1 MKFINWLKV
10 WFKAARAPFLIVSI
24 VPGTLAGIMALK
36 AGMWNGLHFALALVG
51 AVLAHSAG
59 DFFDDY
65 YDFKS
70 NTLGHKEQQFHD
82 SPIIHGQVT
91 AGQVLW
97 AGIGC
102 SVIALGIGAYF
113 LITVGLPIVY
123 IAAVTGLIAVFY
135 TAPPVRL
142 NFMGF
147 GETGL
152 FFAFGPL
159 LTLGIW
165 TAVTGKDFDT
175 FCRQVNLQAAACLRW
190 GVRAAL
196 HNHMGTLVETQRQLE
211 AFLARCPECG
221 LILDTA
227 HLAAVGGDPLEI
239 VRRYADRLQAVH
251 LKDWLLTQPDA
262 LQWYERGRFCELGAG
277 NIDLDNAAVLRALR
291 EVGYDGW
298 VFVEHDTHLRDP
310 LQDLAVSREY
320 IRSVI
325 F

>member
-1 MKFINWLKV
+1 MKFGIADYGMNVWDGGVFDYEERWRDLKSIGFEGIERLTPATEADAV
-10 WFKAARAPFLIVSI
+10 RRAGLMHRMGMDF
-24 VPGTLAGIMALK
+24 GT
-36 AGMWNGLHFALALVG
+36 
-51 AVLAHSAG
+51 VLAPTPELSIQWSA
-59 DFFDDY
+59 
-65 YDFKS
+65 
-70 NTLGHKEQQFHD
+70 
-82 SPIIHGQVT
+82 
-91 AGQVLW
+91 
-97 AGIGC
+97 
-102 SVIALGIGAYF
+102 
-113 LITVGLPIVY
+113 
-123 IAAVTGLIAVFY
+123 
-135 TAPPVRL
+135 
-142 NFMGF
+142 
-147 GETGL
+147 
-152 FFAFGPL
+152 AFGKHYV
-159 LTLGIW
+159 W

-211 AFLARCPECG
+211 AFLTRCPECG

-227 HLAAVGGDPLEI
+227 HLAAVGGDTLEI

-277 NIDLDNAAVLRALR
+277 NIGLDNAAVLRALR